1 MKKGFKIITSFGLLV
16 MFVLASCKKGGGG
29 TTPPPSSTLPVLS
42 GTDVTKA
49 RTTSASTMRFYLSL
63 NKAGT
68 SAITAKYT
76 LVAGTA
82 LSPRDFT
89 AASGTITIPANETS
103 AFFDV
108 AITGDSLRQPDLVY
122 TVQLSDPVNCTIG
135 TASFKGIIGTSDGT
149 YLPTDN
155 SGYTTPTTYPGYTL
169 VWSDEFSGATVDANT
184 WNFETGG
191 SGWGNHE
198 LENYTGRP
206 QNVFQ
211 SNGNLVIEARKENL
225 GGNNYTSARIT
236 TYNKKTFTY
245 GRIDIRA
252 KLPVAK
258 GMWPALWMLGSDI
271 GTNPWPKCGE
281 IDIMELIGTYPKR
294 VTGSM
299 HWPLADGSN
308 GTINNS
314 YELPSEDFSQQFHVF
329 SVIWVENS
337 IQFLVDDHVYFTG
350 TSASISSG
358 TYAFNHPFFFIMNVA
373 VGGDW
378 PGPPD
383 ASTTFPQRMFVD
395 YVRVFQ

>member
-1 MKKGFKIITSFGLLV
+1 MKSGIKTICGFWLLIICVLV
-16 MFVLASCKKGGGG
+16 SCKKSGGGN
-29 TTPPPSSTLPVLS
+29 TPPPSASLPALS
-42 GTDVTKA
+42 GADVTKA
-49 RTTSASTMRFYLSL
+49 RTTEAGTMRFYLVLS
-63 NKAGT
+63 KAST
-68 SAITAKYT
+68 SVVTAKYT

-89 AASGTITIPANETS
+89 ASTGTISIPANETS
-103 AFFDV
+103 AFIDV
-108 AITGDSLRQPDLVY
+108 AITGDSLRQADISY

-135 TASFKGIIGTSDGT
+135 TASFKGIISSTDGT

-169 VWSDEFSGATVDANT
+169 VWSDEFSGNVINQSN

-206 QNVFQ
+206 QNAFQ
-211 SNGNLVIEARKENL
+211 SNGNLIIEARKEDL
-225 GGNNYTSARIT
+225 GGNSYTSARMT
-236 TYNKKTFTY
+236 SYNKKTFTY

-271 GTNPWPKCGE
+271 ATNPWPKCGE
-281 IDIMELIGTYPKR
+281 IDIMELIGTNPKQ
-294 VTGSM
+294 VIGSM
-299 HWPLADGSN
+299 HWPQADGSN
-308 GTINNS
+308 GTINNA
-314 YELPSEDFSQQFHVF
+314 YQLATEDFSQQFHVF
-329 SVIWVENS
+329 SIIWVENS
-337 IQFLVDDHVYFTG
+337 IQFFVDDHLFFTG

-358 TYAFNHPFFFIMNVA
+358 TYAFNHPYFLIMNVA

-383 ASTTFPQRMFVD
+383 ATTVFPQRMFVD
-395 YVRVFQ
+395 YIRVFQ

>member
-1 MKKGFKIITSFGLLV
+1 MKSGIKIITGVWLLV
-16 MFVLASCKKGGGG
+16 ICVLVSCKKSGGGS
-29 TTPPPSSTLPVLS
+29 TPPPSATLPALS
-42 GTDVTKA
+42 GADVTRA
-49 RTTSASTMRFYLSL
+49 RTTAAGTMRFYLVLS
-63 NKAGT
+63 KA
-68 SAITAKYT
+68 SASAVSAKYT

-82 LSPRDFT
+82 TTPRDFT
-89 AASGTITIPANETS
+89 AGAGTISIPANETS
-103 AFFDV
+103 AFIDV
-108 AITGDSLRQPDLVY
+108 AITGDSLRQADIFF

-135 TASFKGIIGTSDGT
+135 SPSFKGIISSADGT

-155 SGYTTPTTYPGYTL
+155 TGYTTPTTYPGYTM
-169 VWSDEFSGATVDANT
+169 VWSDEFSGNVIDQTN

-206 QNVFQ
+206 QNAFQ
-211 SNGNLVIEARKENL
+211 SNGNLIIEARKEDL
-225 GGNNYTSARIT
+225 GGNNYTSARMT
-236 TYNKKTFTY
+236 TYNKRTFTY

-271 GTNPWPKCGE
+271 ATNPWPKCGE
-281 IDIMELIGTYPKR
+281 IDIMELIGTNPKQ
-294 VTGSM
+294 VIGSM

-308 GTINNS
+308 GTINNA
-314 YELPSEDFSQQFHVF
+314 YQLATEDFSQQFHVF
-329 SVIWVENS
+329 SIIWIQNS
-337 IQFLVDDHVYFTG
+337 IQFFVDDQLYFTG

-358 TYAFNHPFFFIMNVA
+358 TYAFNHPYFFIMNVA

-383 ASTTFPQRMFVD
+383 ATTVFPQRMFVD